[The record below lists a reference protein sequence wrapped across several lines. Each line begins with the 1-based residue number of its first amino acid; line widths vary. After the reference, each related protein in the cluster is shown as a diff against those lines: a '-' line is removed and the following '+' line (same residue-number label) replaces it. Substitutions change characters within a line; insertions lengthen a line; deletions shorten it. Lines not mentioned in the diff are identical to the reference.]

1 MAKVLT
7 SHRADEWELILVSQM
22 NGHLRHDLSLPCCK
36 IFVCQCLGLGMLAQ
50 RKLIVGFII
59 GVCKVVVAEGG
70 RTQGI
75 SRVIIKRALEQEL
88 LKEGSE
94 FLWETVERNEAKR
107 IKDRSSLWG
116 QRIVTVEMLQKNT
129 WCDRHGGSLKEWFC
143 LW

>member
-1 MAKVLT
+1 
-7 SHRADEWELILVSQM
+7 
-22 NGHLRHDLSLPCCK
+22 
-36 IFVCQCLGLGMLAQ
+36 MLAQ

-107 IKDRSSLWG
+107 IKDRSSL
-116 QRIVTVEMLQKNT
+116 
-129 WCDRHGGSLKEWFC
+129 
-143 LW
+143 